1 MAAATPTLEAL
12 AGRYAFA
19 GENQAMTQ
27 INYRDRARKHVSE
40 ARARLAEPGE
50 AAARQ
55 ACLSLRM
62 AIEALTYQNLRAY
75 LAETPNSVMAQWTPK
90 RVMDELLAVDPH
102 ADRTVTVFFGIE
114 ETPGV
119 PAADMQPLGEDRR
132 FTQAWG
138 NKAHNALGSFLHEP
152 TIRQSETG
160 KATEEQARTKA
171 SEIADELDRILATSL
186 FGVNMGQYIVFD
198 CTCGFHVKRRTSVL
212 SPDDKVVCGG
222 CGKHWIYQEHEGDP
236 PWRFIP
242 DGYSFSCLACEA
254 TCQFEAHE
262 LADGKVVTCDACGA
276 EAEIYT
282 QFAARAVK
290 ADGGDGAEGQAGADT
305 GSSA

>member
-1 MAAATPTLEAL
+1 MAAATPTLKAL
-12 AGRYAFA
+12 TERYAFA

-27 INYRDRARKHVSE
+27 INYRDRARKHVAE

-90 RVMDELLAVDPH
+90 KVMDELLAVDPH

-171 SEIADELDRILATSL
+171 SEIADELDCILATSL
-186 FGVNMGQYIVFD
+186 FGVNIGQYIVFD

-262 LADGKVVTCDACGA
+262 LADGKVVTCNACGA
-276 EAEIYT
+276 KAEIYT
-282 QFAARAVK
+282 QFAARPVK
-290 ADGGDGAEGQAGADT
+290 ADGGDAAVGPGADT